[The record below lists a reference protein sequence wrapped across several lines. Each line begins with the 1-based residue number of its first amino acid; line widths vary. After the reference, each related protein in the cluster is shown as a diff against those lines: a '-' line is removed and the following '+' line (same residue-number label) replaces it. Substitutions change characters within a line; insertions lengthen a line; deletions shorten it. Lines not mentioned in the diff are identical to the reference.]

1 MKRVFALLSAVAL
14 AASVISCAGQA
25 KAAYSA
31 GTYEGVG
38 EGHGGKIRVEVTVGA
53 NKIEKIVL
61 LESDETAM
69 IGDSAVEELT
79 KSIIEANS
87 TKVDAVSGASE
98 SSKGFIEAVENAL
111 SKAGVAL
118 AAAAKPASKAAKSAF
133 ESSYDVVVIGAGG
146 AGLSA
151 ALSASQAGAKVAV
164 FEKMAMVGGNTLRAT
179 GGLNASGTEYQAKA
193 NVKDTPELFYKDTMK
208 GGYEKNDPAL
218 VKLLSEK
225 AASSVVWL
233 ASLGADLSDVGRLA
247 GASVNRAHR
256 PAGGGKVGPEI
267 VTTLNNAVVKVAGIP
282 VFTKTRVVALSTDK
296 AGAVVG
302 IEVAAADGKSYKIG
316 AKSVVL
322 AAGGFGANNEM
333 AASYIPSLKGFATT
347 NHPGATGDGIVMA
360 EKIGAALV
368 DIKEIQTHPTHAPDK
383 EMITEAVRGNGAILV
398 NKKGAR
404 FIDELAT
411 RDVVSAAILAQE
423 GKVAYLVFEDS
434 VRKSLKAIESY
445 VKLGIVLEGAT
456 PAELAAKIG
465 GDAAT
470 LEATL
475 AAYNEAVA
483 SKKDAAFG
491 RADMPRAL
499 GTAPY
504 YAIMVTPAVHHTMG
518 GVKIDTDARVIAKS
532 GSPIAGLF
540 AAGEVTGGV
549 HGGNRLGGNALAD
562 IVTFGRIA
570 GTNAAAAAENRERKR
585 VP

>member
-1 MKRVFALLSAVAL
+1 MKRIASLIVAAVAAIAI
-14 AASVISCAGQA
+14 AACAGGA

-53 NKIEKIVL
+53 AAIEKIVV
-61 LESDETAM
+61 LEQDETAM
-69 IGDSAVEELT
+69 LGDAAIDEL
-79 KSIIEANS
+79 IAAMIEANS
-87 TKVDAVSGASE
+87 AKVDAVSGASE
-98 SSKGFIEAVENAL
+98 SSAGFISAVEDAL

-118 AAAAKPASKAAKSAF
+118 SAAAKKPAKAAKASFAK
-133 ESSYDVVVIGAGG
+133 SYDVVVVGAGG

-151 ALSASQAGAKVAV
+151 ALAAKEAGANVAV
-164 FEKMAMVGGNTLRAT
+164 FEKMAMVGGNTIRAT
-179 GGLNASGTEYQAKA
+179 GGLNAAGTEFQAKA
-193 NVKDTPELFYKDTMK
+193 GIKDSPELQFKDTMK

-218 VKLLSEK
+218 VKVLSEK
-225 AASSVVWL
+225 AASSVAWL
-233 ASLGADLSDVGRLA
+233 TGLGADLSDVGRLA

-267 VTTLNNAVVKVAGIP
+267 VATLNNAVVKVAGVP
-282 VFTKTRVVALSTDK
+282 VFTKTKVVALSTGKD
-296 AGAVVG
+296 GAVVG
-302 IEVAAADGKSYKIG
+302 IEVVGADGKSAKIA
-316 AKSVVL
+316 AKAVVL

-368 DIKEIQTHPTHAPDK
+368 DIKEIQTHPTYAPGK

-398 NKKGAR
+398 NKKGER
-404 FIDELAT
+404 FIDELKT

-434 VRKSLKAIESY
+434 VRKSLKAIEGY
-445 VKLGIVLEGAT
+445 VKLGVVLEGAT
-456 PAELAAKIG
+456 PADLAAKFG
-465 GDAAT
+465 ADAAT
-470 LEATL
+470 LGATI

-483 SKKDAAFG
+483 AKKDAAFG
-491 RADMPRAL
+491 RSDLPREL

-504 YAIMVTPAVHHTMG
+504 YAIEVTPAIHHTMG
-518 GVKIDTDARVIAKS
+518 GVKIDTSARAISVS

-570 GTNAAAAAENRERKR
+570 GTSAAASIKK
-585 VP
+585 